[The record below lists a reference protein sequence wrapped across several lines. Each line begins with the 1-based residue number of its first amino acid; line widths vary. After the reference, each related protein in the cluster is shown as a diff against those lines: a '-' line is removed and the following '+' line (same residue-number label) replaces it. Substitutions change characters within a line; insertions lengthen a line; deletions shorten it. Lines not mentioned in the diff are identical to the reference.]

1 MELRQSPGSVRSDA
15 PSRPLLA
22 SQREDRILNCL
33 GRMPEKPDN
42 PDVRV
47 LEVHNMGTHE
57 RKLIEYSVEPGERI
71 TAWLL
76 VPMGMEEGVPAIVA
90 CHQHAGEYYL
100 GKSEPAG
107 LTRNSMYHYGLD
119 LCLRGYVV
127 LCPDHLGFEDRRPKE
142 FLRRENGALE
152 DAQYERFLLCQYIAN
167 GSTLQAK
174 YLSDLT
180 VAVDVLGSLPV
191 VDANR
196 IGAIGHSL
204 GGQETLWL
212 TWFDHRIK
220 AAVSSCGFGQIQSIL
235 RDHVAHNLAM
245 FTFDFLN
252 QAGDVHALVK
262 GIAPRAFLMT
272 NGTEDPLFPMDG
284 VYDIIANAE
293 THFAEMGVP
302 ERFKAVVFQE
312 EHCFPKEIR
321 EDAYHFLDR
330 FLKEGEQTQG

>member
-1 MELRQSPGSVRSDA
+1 MIPTVDH
-15 PSRPLLA
+15 
-22 SQREDRILNCL
+22 RILGCL

-47 LEVHNMGTHE
+47 LEVHELGTHV

-76 VPMGMEEGVPAIVA
+76 IPMGMEGTRPAIVA

-107 LTRNSMYHYGLD
+107 LTRNTMYHYGLD

-152 DAQYERFLLCQYIAN
+152 DAQYERFLLCQYITN

-180 VAVDVLGSLPV
+180 VAVDVLESLPV

-272 NGTEDPLFPMDG
+272 NGTEDHLFPMDG
-284 VYDIIANAE
+284 VYDIIEKAE
-293 THFAEMGVP
+293 TQYAEMGVP
-302 ERFKAVVFQE
+302 ERFKAVVFQG
-312 EHCFPKEIR
+312 EHSFPKELR
-321 EDAYHFLDR
+321 EDAYQFLDR
-330 FLKEGEQTQG
+330 FLKEFEAEGEWTKQTWH

>member
-1 MELRQSPGSVRSDA
+1 MEFRQNPGSVPADA
-15 PSRPLLA
+15 QARPLIATQL
-22 SQREDRILNCL
+22 EDGILGCL

-42 PDVRV
+42 LDIRV

-57 RKLIEYSVEPGERI
+57 RKLIEYGVEPGERI

-76 VPMGMEEGVPAIVA
+76 VPMGMEGEMPAIVA

-107 LTRNSMYHYGLD
+107 LTRNAMYHYGLD

-152 DAQYERFLLCQYIAN
+152 DAQYERFLLCHYITN

-180 VAVDVLGSLPV
+180 VAVDVLESLPI

-212 TWFDHRIK
+212 TWFDPRIK
-220 AAVSSCGFGQIQSIL
+220 AAVSSCGFGQIKSIL

-245 FTFDFLN
+245 FTFDFLK

-284 VYDIIANAE
+284 VYDIIAKAE
-293 THFAEMGVP
+293 TQYAEMGVP
-302 ERFKAVVFQE
+302 ERFKAMVFQGEHSFPQELRE
-312 EHCFPKEIR
+312 E
-321 EDAYHFLDR
+321 AYRFLDG
-330 FLKEGEQTQG
+330 FLKDGEQKQG